1 MSLKEQIVC
10 MIHISDI
17 FGLSSYPKELKNLTI
32 KLFILELIVSGIYL
46 SHAWITLYY
55 LSILNSYILFGNI
68 VAIGMIF
75 GAFLD
80 IPLGILTDRM
90 GQRIAFCG
98 AFVCL
103 FVYYI
108 GLIFASS
115 TFLLLFLEIIVGIYS
130 ALISGSYISWFLN
143 SWESFITE
151 EEKKKNLIRNA
162 MGTVN
167 FTKMI
172 SVSSLTL
179 LGGFL
184 LSNFRISP
192 NSIFLVQSIIALVGL
207 LFGYKLMIGNYR
219 ENIEENELEESNK
232 DKYYESPLLRFCR
245 GFKAKY
251 ILVSPYFLSFVLL
264 SFTTSSFTSFI
275 FPLIIY
281 SIIQPTVTFK
291 TSSLYFDFTSIAIL
305 LLSVANSISDL
316 AYGIASRFSGWFTS
330 FIESPYRGVLT
341 IYFLNFPIVWLSF
354 FVILLLDLDER
365 LQVFLIVSIFTLKL
379 IVSGLTSGLHW
390 HLYYEITEKKYRSSQ
405 ESYLNTLNLII
416 SVLGFSFLGLVI
428 ENLGLEWAIL
438 LLCFISL
445 IAIAF
450 LYIAKDPNFRKKPVI
465 ET

>member
-17 FGLSSYPKELKNLTI
+17 FGVSSYPKELKNLTI

-55 LSILNSYILFGNI
+55 LSILGSYILFGNI

-80 IPLGILTDRM
+80 IPLGILTDRI

-115 TFLLLFLEIIVGIYS
+115 TYVLLFLEIIVGIYS

-143 SWESFITE
+143 SWENFVTE

-184 LSNFRISP
+184 LSKFRISP

-207 LFGYKLMIGNYR
+207 FFGYKLMIGNHN
-219 ENIEENELEESNK
+219 ENNEENEVEESNK
-232 DKYYESPLLRFCR
+232 EKYYESPLLRLSR
-245 GFKAKY
+245 GFKAK
-251 ILVSPYFLSFVLL
+251 
-264 SFTTSSFTSFI
+264 
-275 FPLIIY
+275 
-281 SIIQPTVTFK
+281 
-291 TSSLYFDFTSIAIL
+291 
-305 LLSVANSISDL
+305 
-316 AYGIASRFSGWFTS
+316 
-330 FIESPYRGVLT
+330 
-341 IYFLNFPIVWLSF
+341 
-354 FVILLLDLDER
+354 
-365 LQVFLIVSIFTLKL
+365 
-379 IVSGLTSGLHW
+379 
-390 HLYYEITEKKYRSSQ
+390 
-405 ESYLNTLNLII
+405 
-416 SVLGFSFLGLVI
+416 
-428 ENLGLEWAIL
+428 
-438 LLCFISL
+438 
-445 IAIAF
+445 
-450 LYIAKDPNFRKKPVI
+450 
-465 ET
+465 